1 MRLSLLP
8 ILALCACSSIVPS
21 TVARL
26 STLSPTTADPAGF
39 AVLMTLPAGLG
50 VQRGSAR
57 LIFAVR
63 RTDTG
68 EALQEDIVLER
79 DSGAQVFRIAAD
91 DYARLRNAQA
101 TARAWEAQNDAATEG
116 ELSVHVAGCKIGDGP
131 DPDARVSV
139 ALKVTQGGEFQPL
152 VRNGPLSAIASA
164 TQIRDMDACLS

>member
-1 MRLSLLP
+1 L
-8 ILALCACSSIVPS
+8 
-21 TVARL
+21 ARL

-39 AVLMTLPAGLG
+39 AVLMTMPEGLG

-57 LIFAVR
+57 LIYAVR

-68 EALQEDIVLER
+68 EALQEDVVLKR
-79 DSGAQVFRIAAD
+79 DSGTQVFRIAAD

-101 TARAWEAQNDAATEG
+101 TARAWQVQNDAATEG
-116 ELSVHVAGCKIGDGP
+116 ALSVHIAGCKIGAGP

-139 ALKVTQGGEFQPL
+139 ALKVAQGGEFQPL

-164 TQIRDMDACLS
+164 AQIRDMGVCLS

>member
-39 AVLMTLPAGLG
+39 AVLMTLPDGLG

-57 LIFAVR
+57 LIFSAR

-68 EALQEDIVLER
+68 ETLQEDVILER
-79 DSGAQVFRIAAD
+79 DAGAQLFRIAAA
-91 DYARLRNAQA
+91 DYARLRAAQA
-101 TARAWEAQNDAATEG
+101 TARLWETQNKDATQGA
-116 ELSVHVAGCKIGDGP
+116 LSVHVAACKIGAGP

-139 ALKVTQGGEFQPL
+139 AIQTTQGGEFQPL

-164 TQIRDMDACLS
+164 AQIRDMGACLS